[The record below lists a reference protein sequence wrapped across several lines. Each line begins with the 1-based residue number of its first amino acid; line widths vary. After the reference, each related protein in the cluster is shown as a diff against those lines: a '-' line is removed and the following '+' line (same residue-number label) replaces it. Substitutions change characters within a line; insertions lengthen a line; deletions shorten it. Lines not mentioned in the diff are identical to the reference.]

1 MLRAIT
7 TSIYRLSTKLN
18 WVAAA
23 ALIFIMLLTCADV
36 VMRFFGSPIPGT
48 YELVGYFGSV
58 IISFGMA
65 HTSIERGHIA
75 VNLLVDRLPP
85 RAQTIIEG
93 VGNIAA
99 AVLFGILSMA
109 MSSIRPGHTGNRRNF
124 SHSGNADLAL
134 RFRTCHGVRNVIAR
148 SFRGCTTAVEERSQ
162 NMTTTEADSNTC
174 ELLIERWKRNAKW

>member
-18 WVAAA
+18 WVSAA

-48 YELVGYFGSV
+48 YELAGYFGSV

-85 RAQTIIEG
+85 RAQAITEG

-99 AVLFGILSMA
+99 AVLFGILA
-109 MSSIRPGHTGNRRNF
+109 WQCQVYARDILETGEISLTLGMPTWPF
-124 SHSGNADLAL
+124 VFGLATGSGMLSLVLFVDAL
-134 RFRTCHGVRNVIAR
+134 RQLK
-148 SFRGCTTAVEERSQ
+148 RG
-162 NMTTTEADSNTC
+162 
-174 ELLIERWKRNAKW
+174 LKL

>member
-99 AVLFGILSMA
+99 AVLFGILA
-109 MSSIRPGHTGNRRNF
+109 WQCQVYARDILETGEISPTLGMPTWPF
-124 SHSGNADLAL
+124 VFGLATGSGMLSLVLFVDAL
-134 RFRTCHGVRNVIAR
+134 RQLK
-148 SFRGCTTAVEERSQ
+148 RG
-162 NMTTTEADSNTC
+162 
-174 ELLIERWKRNAKW
+174 LKI

>member
-1 MLRAIT
+1 MLREIK
-7 TSIYRLSTKLN
+7 TSIYLLSTKLN
-18 WVAAA
+18 WVSAA

-65 HTSIERGHIA
+65 RTSIERGHIA

-99 AVLFGILSMA
+99 AVLFSILA
-109 MSSIRPGHTGNRRNF
+109 WQCQVYARDILETGEISLTLGMPTWPF
-124 SHSGNADLAL
+124 VLGLATGSGMLSLVLFLDAL
-134 RFRTCHGVRNVIAR
+134 WQLK
-148 SFRGCTTAVEERSQ
+148 RG
-162 NMTTTEADSNTC
+162 
-174 ELLIERWKRNAKW
+174 LKL

>member
-1 MLRAIT
+1 MLREIK
-7 TSIYRLSTKLN
+7 TSIYLLSTKLN
-18 WVAAA
+18 WVSAASV
-23 ALIFIMLLTCADV
+23 IFIMLLTCADV

-65 HTSIERGHIA
+65 RTSIERGHIA

-99 AVLFGILSMA
+99 AVLFSILA
-109 MSSIRPGHTGNRRNF
+109 WQCQVYARDILETGEISLTLGMPTWPF
-124 SHSGNADLAL
+124 VLGLATGSGMLSLVLFLDAL
-134 RFRTCHGVRNVIAR
+134 WQLK
-148 SFRGCTTAVEERSQ
+148 RG
-162 NMTTTEADSNTC
+162 
-174 ELLIERWKRNAKW
+174 LKL